1 MGRLK
6 MLAALVVV
14 LVAGV
19 FIFLQLHSSPWDDH
33 VCRYNRSLAL
43 EHPLMRGHD
52 VWELQQRLR
61 TLGYY
66 AGPLHGI
73 YDEDTAR
80 AVREVQRDLGL
91 EPDGV
96 AELWLWPMLYHG
108 EEYTQ
113 GVNTEPP
120 PGEVHIEVYLHKLKL
135 TVFSDGEEWASF
147 PICSGN
153 PATPSPMGEWRI
165 VNKSYRPN
173 DAFGTRWMR
182 LSVPWGGYGIHGTNA
197 PHSIGTWASL
207 GCIRMYNRDVELIY
221 PWIPIGTRAIVYGN
235 YNVRIRVP
243 MGPGQVGQ
251 DVVLVQWAMREAGF
265 CPGEANGTFNPD
277 TEAALIAL
285 QKLMG
290 LEPTGVLDQ
299 QIYLLL
305 NLP

>member
-1 MGRLK
+1 MGKIKWLVV
-6 MLAALVVV
+6 LIVAALVGTIVSCRDPS
-14 LVAGV
+14 A
-19 FIFLQLHSSPWDDH
+19 WDDDH
-33 VCRYNRSLAL
+33 VCRYNRSLSL
-43 EHPLMRGHD
+43 QDPCLQGHD

-66 AGPLHGI
+66 TGPLHGI
-73 YDEDTAR
+73 YEEDTAQ

-91 EPDGV
+91 EENGV
-96 AELWLWPMLYHG
+96 AELWLLPLLYHG

-120 PGEVHIEVYLHKLKL
+120 PGEVHIEVYLHRHKL

-165 VNKSYRPN
+165 VNKGYRPN

-197 PHSIGTWASL
+197 PHSIGTWVSL

-235 YNVRIRVP
+235 YNVRIRLP

-251 DVVLVQWAMREAGF
+251 DVVLVQWALREAGF
-265 CPGEANGTFNPD
+265 CPGEANGTFD
-277 TEAALIAL
+277 DETVEALAALQQL
-285 QKLMG
+285 LGM
-290 LEPTGVLDQ
+290 EPTGILDED
-299 QIYLLL
+299 IYWLL